1 MKHFL
6 GQGPYKSFW
15 MGKMDI
21 NEILINVSKSIIR
34 ELSEDEIIAK
44 SSWPIGPDNVVIKCN
59 WLLIGHNALRL
70 HSFNY
75 VWLSCPSVDGCRHC
89 EPDSSIQLSAA
100 FNDF

>member
-1 MKHFL
+1 
-6 GQGPYKSFW
+6 
-15 MGKMDI
+15 MGKI
-21 NEILINVSKSIIR
+21 NINGILINVSKSIIR